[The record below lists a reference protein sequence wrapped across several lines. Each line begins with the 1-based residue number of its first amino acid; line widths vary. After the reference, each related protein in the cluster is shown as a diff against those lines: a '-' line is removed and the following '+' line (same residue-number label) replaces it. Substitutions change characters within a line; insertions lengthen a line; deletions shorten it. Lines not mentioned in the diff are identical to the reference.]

1 MAEYLYMENYNR
13 NGKMGISYKVLEH
26 LAMEACNSLENLVK
40 LADGPKDKPIKC
52 SITKGKAFIKINCKV
67 KEGEN
72 AAATAS
78 MLQEEVATYI
88 LNAIELSDAVINV
101 NICGMF

>member
-1 MAEYLYMENYNR
+1 MAEYLYMENYTR

-26 LAMEACNSLENLVK
+26 LAYEACNILEDVIK
-40 LADGPKDKPIKC
+40 LADGPKDNPIKC

-72 AAATAS
+72 AASTAS
-78 MLQEEVATYI
+78 KLQEEVATCI

-101 NICGMF
+101 NICGIF